1 MTRYLILCAVL
12 VLACGQ
18 QPAGTDVKQAQPSA
32 GMRLTSSAFADGQ
45 TMPKQHTGDGRN
57 ISPPLAWT
65 DAPEG
70 TKSFALA
77 CNDPDAP
84 HGDFIHWVVYNLGP
98 ETGSLKPGMPRTQVF
113 DEDGAGQGTNSFGRI
128 GYDGPLPPPGKPH
141 RYFFNLYALDTTL
154 ATDEG
159 RPMDARAL
167 QNAMKGHTLATATL
181 MGLYGR

>member
-12 VLACGQ
+12 VLACG

-32 GMRLTSSAFADGQ
+32 GMRLTSSAFANGQ
-45 TMPKQHTGDGRN
+45 TMPNQHTGDGRN
-57 ISPPLAWT
+57 VSPPLAWT

-70 TKSFALA
+70 TKSFALV

-84 HGDFIHWVVYNLGP
+84 RGDFIHWVIYNLGP
-98 ETGSLKPGMPRTQVF
+98 ETSSLKPGVPRDQAF
-113 DEDGAGQGTNSFGRI
+113 EDGPRQGINGFART
-128 GYDGPLPPPGKPH
+128 GYDGPLPPPGRPH

-154 ATDEG
+154 SSDESQ
-159 RPMDARAL
+159 PMDARAL
-167 QNAMKGHTLATATL
+167 QKAMKGHTLATATL